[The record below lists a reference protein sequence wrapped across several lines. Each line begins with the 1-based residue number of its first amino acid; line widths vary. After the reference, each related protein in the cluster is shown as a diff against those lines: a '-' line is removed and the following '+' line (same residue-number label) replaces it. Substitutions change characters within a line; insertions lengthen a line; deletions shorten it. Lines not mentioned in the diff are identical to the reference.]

1 MTGTGS
7 LLKVGNMKK
16 LSIKEL
22 YELKKKDLSLSLITH
37 PNTMQGYITTSF
49 LNRPGLALTGYFDR
63 FEYSRIQIFG
73 ETEISYLQS
82 LKEEVLYNN
91 IKETLVY
98 DIPAIIITKGLSVPK
113 QIEFLANEM
122 MIPIFS
128 SRLSTDKLFN
138 SLRIYLQSVFAES
151 KTIHGTL
158 IDVFGVGILLTGKSG
173 IGKSECA
180 LELVERG
187 QRLITDDVVKI
198 TSKDDILVGCA
209 TNNYGHFMEVRGIG
223 LIDVA
228 KMFGIQAV
236 RMKKRIDVQIELMPW
251 KDNMDYERIG
261 LSNNSVDILG
271 NKIPIIYLPISPG
284 KNVAVIIE
292 VVAMNHISKLFGY
305 DAAQEYTNKLQE
317 NLKRKAKIREK
328 QVEEKE

>member
-1 MTGTGS
+1 
-7 LLKVGNMKK
+7 MKK
-16 LSIKEL
+16 LSVKEF

-63 FEYSRIQIFG
+63 FEYNRIQIFG

-82 LKEEVLYNN
+82 LKEKALYNN

-122 MIPIFS
+122 MIPIFL
-128 SRLSTDKLFN
+128 SRLSTDKIYN
-138 SLRIYLQSVFAES
+138 SLRIYLQSVFAET

-198 TSKDDILVGCA
+198 TSKEDILVGGA

-284 KNVAVIIE
+284 KNIAVIVE

-305 DAAQEYTNKLQE
+305 DAAKEYTNKLQE
-317 NLKRKAKIREK
+317 DLKRKSKMREK
-328 QVEEKE
+328 QIEEKK

>member
-1 MTGTGS
+1 
-7 LLKVGNMKK
+7 MKK
-16 LSIKEL
+16 ISVKEF

-37 PNTMQGYITTSF
+37 PSTMTGSITSSF

-63 FEYSRIQIFG
+63 FDYNRIQVLG

-82 LKEEVLYNN
+82 LKEKDLFNN
-91 IKETLVY
+91 VKDTLVFS
-98 DIPAIIITKGLSVPK
+98 IPCIIITKGLSVPK

-122 MIPIFS
+122 NIPIFS

-138 SLRIYLQSVFAES
+138 SLRIYLQSFFAAS

-158 IDVFGVGILLTGKSG
+158 VDVFGVGILLTGKSG

-198 TSKDDILVGCA
+198 TSNEDKLMGCA

-236 RMKKRIDVQIELMPW
+236 RIQKRIDVQIELMPW

-261 LSNNSVDILG
+261 LSENFVDILG
-271 NKIPIIYLPISPG
+271 SKIPIIYLPISPG
-284 KNVAVIIE
+284 KNIAVIIE

-305 DAAQEYTNKLQE
+305 DAAREYTNKLQE
-317 NLKRKAKIREK
+317 DISRKAKLREK
-328 QVEEKE
+328 KDNKKD

>member
-1 MTGTGS
+1 
-7 LLKVGNMKK
+7 MKK
-16 LSIKEL
+16 ISVKEF
-22 YELKKKDLSLSLITH
+22 YELKKKDLSLTLMTH
-37 PNTMQGYITTSF
+37 PNTMQRDITTSF
-49 LNRPGLALTGYFDR
+49 LNRPGLALTGYFER
-63 FEYSRIQIFG
+63 FDYHRIQVLG

-82 LKEEVLYNN
+82 LDEEVLYNN

-98 DIPAIIITKGLSVPK
+98 DIPAIIITKGLSIPK

-122 MIPIFS
+122 KIPIFS
-128 SRLSTDKLFN
+128 SRLTTDKLFN
-138 SLRIYLQSVFAES
+138 SLRLYLQSVFADS

-158 IDVFGVGILLTGKSG
+158 VDVFGVGILLTGKSG

-198 TSKDDILVGCA
+198 TKKEDILVGSA
-209 TNNYGHFMEVRGIG
+209 SNNYGHFMEVRGIG

-236 RMKKRIDVQIELMPW
+236 RLKKRIDVQVELMPW

-261 LSNNSVDILG
+261 LSNNFVDVLG

-305 DAAQEYTNKLQE
+305 DAAKEYTNKLQE
-317 NLKRKAKIREK
+317 ELKLKATHRDGNKK
-328 QVEEKE
+328 KNS

>member
-1 MTGTGS
+1 
-7 LLKVGNMKK
+7 MKK
-16 LSIKEL
+16 ISVKVL
-22 YELKKKDLSLSLITH
+22 YELKKKDLSLTLITN
-37 PNTMQGYITTSF
+37 PDTMQGEITTSF
-49 LNRPGLALTGYFDR
+49 LNRPGLALTGYFER
-63 FEYSRIQIFG
+63 FDYNRIQILG

-82 LKEEVLYNN
+82 LKEEDLYNN
-91 IKETLVY
+91 VKETLVY
-98 DIPAIIITKGLSVPK
+98 DIPAIIITKGLTIPK

-122 MIPIFS
+122 KIPIFS

-138 SLRIYLQSVFAES
+138 SLRIFLQSFFAQS

-198 TSKDDILVGCA
+198 TSKEDILVGSA

-236 RMKKRIDVQIELMPW
+236 RIKKRIDVQIELMPW

-261 LSNNSVDILG
+261 LSNNNVEILG
-271 NKIPIIYLPISPG
+271 NSIPIIYLPISPG
-284 KNVAVIIE
+284 KNIAVIVE

-305 DAAQEYTNKLQE
+305 DAAKEYTDKLQE
-317 NLKRKAKIREK
+317 DLKRKAKIREK
-328 QVEEKE
+328 HIADKG

>member
-1 MTGTGS
+1 LTGTGS

-16 LSIKEL
+16 ISVKEF
-22 YELKKKDLSLSLITH
+22 YELEKKDLSLSLITH
-37 PNTMQGYITTSF
+37 PNTMQGNITTSF

-63 FEYSRIQIFG
+63 FEYNRIQIFG

-138 SLRIYLQSVFAES
+138 SIRIYLQGIFAES

-261 LSNNSVDILG
+261 LSNHSVDILG

-284 KNVAVIIE
+284 KNIAVIIE

-305 DAAQEYTNKLQE
+305 DAAKEYTNKLQE
-317 NLKRKAKIREK
+317 ELTRKAKLREK
-328 QVEEKE
+328 QIEEKK

>member
-1 MTGTGS
+1 
-7 LLKVGNMKK
+7 MKK
-16 LSIKEL
+16 ISVKEL
-22 YELKKKDLSLSLITH
+22 YELKRKELSLTLITH
-37 PNTMQGYITTSF
+37 PKTMQGEITTSF
-49 LNRPGLALTGYFDR
+49 LNRPGLALAGYMDR
-63 FEYSRIQIFG
+63 FDYNRIQILG

-82 LKEEVLYNN
+82 LSEEVLYSNL
-91 IKETLVY
+91 KEVLVY
-98 DIPAIIITKGLSVPK
+98 DIPAIIISKGLSVPK
-113 QIEFLANEM
+113 QIEFLANEL
-122 MIPIFS
+122 MIPIFL

-138 SLRIYLQSVFAES
+138 SLRIFLQSIFADS

-158 IDVFGVGILLTGKSG
+158 VDVFGVGILLTGKSG

-198 TSKDDILVGCA
+198 TSKEDTLIGSA
-209 TNNYGHFMEVRGIG
+209 TNDYGHYMEVRGIG

-236 RMKKRIDVQIELMPW
+236 RMSKRIDVQIELMPW

-261 LSNNSVDILG
+261 LSNNFVDVLG
-271 NKIPIIYLPISPG
+271 INIPIIYLPISPG

-305 DAAQEYTNKLQE
+305 DAAKEYTRKLQID
-317 NLKRKAKIREK
+317 LKRKSSIREK
-328 QVEEKE
+328 KLDEPE

>member
-1 MTGTGS
+1 
-7 LLKVGNMKK
+7 MKK
-16 LSIKEL
+16 LSVKEF

-63 FEYSRIQIFG
+63 FEYNRIQIFG

-82 LKEEVLYNN
+82 LKEKALYNN

-122 MIPIFS
+122 MIPIFL
-128 SRLSTDKLFN
+128 SRLTTDKIYN
-138 SLRIYLQSVFAES
+138 SLRIYLQSVFAET

-198 TSKDDILVGCA
+198 TSKEDILVGGA

-284 KNVAVIIE
+284 KNIAVIIE

-305 DAAQEYTNKLQE
+305 DAAKEYTNKLQE
-317 NLKRKAKIREK
+317 DLKRKSKMREK
-328 QVEEKE
+328 QIEEKE

>member
-1 MTGTGS
+1 
-7 LLKVGNMKK
+7 MKK
-16 LSIKEL
+16 LSVKEL
-22 YELKKKDLSLSLITH
+22 YELKKKDLSLTLITH

-49 LNRPGLALTGYFDR
+49 LNRPGLALTGYFER
-63 FEYSRIQIFG
+63 FDYNRIQIFG

-82 LKEEVLYNN
+82 LKEEDLYNN

-122 MIPIFS
+122 KIPIFT

-138 SLRIYLQSVFAES
+138 SLRIFLQTVFAET

-158 IDVFGVGILLTGKSG
+158 VDVYGVGILLTGKSG

-187 QRLITDDVVKI
+187 QRIITDDVVKI
-198 TSKDDILVGCA
+198 TSKDDILVGSSS
-209 TNNYGHFMEVRGIG
+209 NNYGHFMEVRGIG

-236 RMKKRIDVQIELMPW
+236 RIKKRIDVQVELMPW

-261 LSNNSVDILG
+261 LSNNFVDVLG
-271 NKIPIIYLPISPG
+271 TKIPIIYLPISPG
-284 KNVAVIIE
+284 KNIAVIIE

-305 DAAQEYTNKLQE
+305 DAAKEYTNKLQE
-317 NLKRKAKIREK
+317 ELKRKAMIREK
-328 QVEEKE
+328 QKEEKE